1 MGSQAFAQFQY
12 KQKLVAPDRAFGD
25 NFGIYSTDIE
35 DSLMITGSFWN
46 DLDENGINVLSNAG
60 AAYIYSLNNT
70 GNWTFHQ
77 KLVSN
82 PRNIDD
88 NFGRT
93 VLLYNDFAFVASTN
107 AYFDTLGND
116 STPGAGLVFVFKKN
130 TLGNYVQTQIL
141 QGVHRNK
148 SALFGFSLE
157 AHNNYLYVGSVGDS
171 ADATNSTFAV
181 SAGSVNIF
189 NYNLSSGRWEFQE
202 KMVAY
207 DRDGSDQFG
216 YNIKVYDNTLVIAAT
231 TDEHDS
237 AGTFIGGGVGSIYIY
252 RNDGG
257 NWVWEDKISTNDGSS
272 NDRLGESI
280 GLSDGY
286 IAASATGV
294 DTDSSGANPI
304 TNNGAV
310 YTFKRSPSGNWFQ
323 TDKVTE
329 PIRQNGDF
337 FGYHISLDG
346 ETLISSAYNEDEDE
360 NGINTI
366 SAAGALYVYK
376 RQSNENWKFSQ
387 KIVEPNRQIADQM
400 GRGLAY
406 HNGYLLAS
414 APGEKLDENELN
426 SLSAAGAVFVFYDS
440 TLAPQPP
447 IIPTYPISTLKSVD
461 TNGEPDSINVYCKV
475 EGIVTTIDFDGDN
488 GYSFFIQD
496 STAGIYIFGFND
508 VSNYSLTT
516 GDRIKAIGKVGFF
529 NGATQI
535 SVDSIVLISQNNALP
550 APKVV
555 NAFTEADESI
565 LIKLNHVKLADPS
578 QWPTFKTSKNLDLV
592 TPLGDTLVMRIDS
605 DTDISDSLFI
615 DSNDI
620 FSVTGV
626 LTQFDNSS
634 PYFEGYQIWP
644 SSANDFSINN
654 SDTLLYLDENSTNDT
669 IFDLSLIVGNSS
681 YNYSISSGDSSNNF
695 EIQGDFLLTSSNAN
709 LDAEINSNYTLEID
723 YNNTLDSGSIII
735 EISINDLV
743 EYLSFGFQSGYSLNG
758 RRINETKSN
767 LPLGS
772 SPRSIQAWFKKGVNA
787 LNPQAIVNYGT
798 WNSNEI
804 AWLGIINSGYVGFA
818 NNYINSVRVDDNVWH
833 HTVATYDGTNLKL
846 YLDGILY
853 INTPVSLNTIGTD
866 FTIGANIAG
875 GFEIFQGDVDEIAI
889 WDRVLTEEEVIEL
902 GYRSPSLNN
911 NGLKVYYDFNLFQDL
926 NNNYQTQE
934 RISGVFETIGGGSD
948 FIVQGPGGV
957 SNPFSLEFNKSL
969 SIGDKIGQVNSID
982 IDGNSITYNFI
993 SGGNGAFDINPS
1005 TGEIFVTNLD
1015 SLNGLSNSAYLFSI
1029 GATESGDNT
1038 ADTME
1043 ILSYLRLY
1051 LGPVSLPYSQ
1061 SFETP
1066 GVGYLNQ
1073 TGDKG
1078 NWSVKSLYNEYYTGP
1093 SVDYDGNSFAILQE
1107 NSQED
1112 SAILELPYFDVSS
1125 ESGLYMHFKYHSN
1138 STYTGISEEDL
1149 AKLMVRIDT
1158 NNSSN
1163 WITVFDTSGVFGDIW
1178 NSANIDLREFDG
1190 ASLLRVQFIQT
1201 HGYGYYSQI
1210 ALDDIH
1216 VSGATQ
1222 EDLYIDKLINT
1233 NCYSNDSIELK
1244 GIVKVRSSN
1253 AVVNLISKLYSNNQE
1268 IASFAQ
1274 PFFPQPGND
1283 ILEVNFGKF
1292 PKSTSQIFNMSISV
1306 TGGNDTNS
1314 YNDTANFKFEFT
1326 TPGLANSES
1335 IGDSIKLFYQD
1346 LNPDYFWFAKLV
1358 GPGLDTLKP
1367 IDVAGFVEFTGLDN
1381 NTFYTI
1387 TLQEIC
1393 NNDTLYGGVTS
1404 TISSAC
1410 DSLNFPFEESF
1421 EQTICFDL
1429 SNENY
1434 KWQINSGPTS
1444 SINTG
1449 PSLAQKGN
1457 YYAYTEASSGNAGN
1471 EANLTLS
1478 PFNLPINNNIDL
1490 TFFHHMYGGDIGSL
1504 YVLIDTANQN
1514 NWDTLFFDS
1523 GEKGNFWIFNQISLA
1538 NYSGAEDVRI
1548 RFTGIRGANIAGD
1561 IAIDNIQ
1568 VKERNSYDFAAI
1580 RLAEG
1585 SCSADSLTPFQL
1597 EIKNIGLD
1605 TITNYT
1611 ARVYLAD
1618 STLLGQTS
1626 DSLLSIAP
1634 DSSILVPF
1642 NFNYTKINNQ
1652 NYFASISS
1660 DLDTNSAN
1668 NFATYTF
1675 TSNSSDF
1682 SIVSSE
1688 GSVELTLQY
1697 NIPTL
1702 FNHHFISSLSDSNAI
1717 QIDSIENEIAYL
1729 GNLNQL
1735 TTYNISISEVCGQD
1749 TFFLKQESVTTSCS
1763 SQPIPFFQSFENA
1776 NECYEASS
1784 FQTSNYYFIRSTSS
1798 FYGPATDG
1806 NYFLYARGFAGDE
1819 GDTALIE
1826 LPFLDLTLEPNP
1838 KLYFD
1843 FKLSSNFADTFSIWA
1858 DTNGSENW
1866 IKLAERSGTTLGNW
1880 VDTSISLSQVISD
1893 STRIVFLS
1901 EKVTTTSG
1909 TVWAMDNIAVYG
1921 QQAVDHNFISLLF
1934 TDSCAYQ
1941 DSLNVSLLYQN
1952 AGSSNLLNL
1961 SFELETGR
1969 SENEISQSQI
1979 FTYPNPIL
1987 SNETVEI
1994 ALGKFAYSTFIR
2006 TSKYDSTEIVIGNNE
2021 VGASV
2026 SNPISAEYIY
2036 SNDTVFVDLT
2046 LAETTGQEFQ
2056 LAYLQKG
2063 PRTNQNLF
2071 SIGNIIDFN
2080 KNDSVI
2086 TIPNLTYGL
2095 GYDLELKEKCGNTSN
2110 YSIKYD
2116 NVNNVPLQLKMACS
2130 DTLPLGYFEGFEVII
2145 GGWGQHCFDQDQF
2158 SSERWDSETFIYTSY
2173 GPRNASKGVGFFT
2186 YYPSSSQDSIYA
2198 YSKYFNLT
2206 TNETPFVSFD
2216 FNMYSSNPQN
2226 VGTLILDIDSAGEWK
2241 TIWHKSGNQ
2250 GLDWKSQIINL
2261 EKYTNQIVRFRL
2273 AGVRSFNSTYY
2284 NSRPAI
2290 DNFYIDSAATVAHYD
2305 MENVSPG
2312 SIISDL
2318 NFLLSSNASNF
2329 EIVPSKYSNNFA
2341 IDSITNQLIISNNA
2355 YFDFEKNETYNVDLA
2370 YLQNSIADTIG
2381 FSLITDDVDEPVF
2394 AGLGSAIRIE
2404 TNDQFIFNGKI
2415 VPDGTPHTVAF
2426 WMKNKSQPFNPEIIN
2441 FGNFKLDYSGRDLE
2455 FNGIGNIGEIADT
2468 GWVHIAQTFQTS
2480 RTILYI
2486 NGAPIDTNAA
2496 FSSSYSNNYLGNTSG
2511 QNTGEGFRFDDLM
2524 LWGKPL
2530 KQTEIRNLMA
2540 GNFNSLDTNLV
2551 AYYDMN
2557 YSPNT
2562 STLIDRTGNGFDLVA
2577 VGETYAKVQ
2586 RSVDTI
2592 VVYVENTALA
2602 NDSISRYF
2610 NFDPDSNNIA
2620 FASFVDTSG
2629 NFILD
2634 TTNNLVRLSPTA
2646 DLSQISINSFALSYG
2661 IQESGDNQIGVV
2673 NYLVNVIS
2681 LPNLPNQNLLIDENW
2696 PVGDTITTATV
2707 VNPDSNITYVYK
2719 IVGGNIDSS
2728 FGIDSLSGNL
2738 FVAKNDSIDAE
2749 YYSVFELS
2757 IEAKSFGDSS
2767 FTDTSL
2773 ISINVNDLVEPIFV
2787 GFNNAVS
2794 LNGTNQYLESNNSV
2808 IPNSGNFS
2816 LSVWAKQNTIQTSAF
2831 NIVSQTS
2838 NFNTSNKRFYL
2849 GANNTGEIK
2858 IGDDWLNTG
2867 VQFPSD
2873 LKWHNYTFVKSPTE
2887 VVLYI
2892 DGDSVATKTINYAN
2906 PDLPSFKIG
2915 VQFSGI
2921 SEFFNGNV
2929 DELKVWN
2936 TNLNKDQVRQTI
2948 IDNPTE
2954 LDSTLELYYNFDE
2967 VSNLVV
2973 DLSGNNKNA
2982 TLLNYS
2988 NPTNA
2993 YLSSN
2998 DTLIVF
3004 AQELISDSSALFKTK
3019 AFDFDNS
3026 PIFFEILNQPDSLF
3040 TINDSTGEVYLLAD
3054 TNLNFE
3060 LSQNHTI
3067 TIKATEQ
3074 GDNQSGTVTYLIKV
3088 LDEPEPINTDLEI
3101 AFFGTFGKGYEY
3113 IPQAQKVKNLFS
3125 TIKNNGPD
3133 SVLNFYLILDDGISI
3148 DSIFVDTLLPNS
3160 SKEFSFSV
3168 SATGL
3173 TNGTYSYTNYIFT
3186 DTFDLNPSNDSL
3198 NIILTIN
3205 DTLLAKSI
3213 VEDSTDT
3220 DIYLEFKPGVS
3231 SLQLNQK
3238 TATKLYLNQGDTL
3251 TNIALYL
3258 EGISVGDSILLEL
3271 LTLKN
3276 NLPDSLLEQQII
3288 SFGDTTWGFKNFNL
3302 NCFNYLDSGT
3312 YALAIG
3318 KVNQNNS
3325 NIRFATS
3332 SSYFDS
3338 TSIFFTD
3345 TSGNWFQAQAA
3356 SFASM
3361 PLINFSF
3368 KSTYNYPNLIVG
3380 GDTLLC
3386 AGDLQ
3391 LLQAEVGIDTVL
3403 FGYSFKANA
3412 IYSGFAERY
3421 FAASYTDGNGCFFY
3435 DSVYVINQQ
3444 LSPFIFDSIIGCADS
3459 LILRANP
3466 TWDAYNWFNGAT
3478 DDTTKVIA
3486 PAEGFNKYFLSAETN
3501 EGCIAEDTLV
3511 ALINPLPT
3519 VNLNNIGPFCN
3530 NEVDFII
3537 DTSFYSPVGGAFSS
3551 GGPING
3557 DTILVSQAFLGV
3569 LDSITYSFTDT
3580 NGCFNQ
3586 TSTPLEIKV
3595 APTASLNFVTVGL
3608 DSICANEVDTVLS
3621 GGLPNYGFYKGIGV
3635 INGNLFST
3643 DSVVTTSSTIT
3654 FIADSTNGCSD
3665 SAIASINLVTPP
3677 NIDSLKL
3684 TPLCLNDSIVALD
3697 GGFPV
3702 GGFYRGNGVSNDNF
3716 DPLVTST
3723 GMQPITYVLQNNF
3736 GCFDSLS
3743 ANIEVY
3749 GLPAA
3754 IFSGLPILC
3763 NNDTALNLAPFVND
3777 TSNIYQFSGSGISGD
3792 YFNPFLISADTFD
3805 LIYQVT
3811 DSNFCSKKDT
3821 SAIVVL
3827 APPTITLTTPSPI
3840 CDYDTINLFNV
3851 LTPSPLG
3858 GNFKGSFVS
3867 DSLFKADTANTYN
3880 LRYVISDTSLSK
3892 TCSDSSLFNLTV
3904 NPAPIVN
3911 FNLPQNRVCVDQ
3923 SNILLSGA
3931 TPAGNSGIYT
3941 GTSIN
3946 KISNQY
3952 FFYPPS
3958 ADTGLHVITY
3968 TFTTS
3973 NGCVAEDKDTLR
3985 VDSLPSISIS
3995 TIPSICA
4002 GDDTLNLNTFGF
4014 PLGGIFSGGAVFTDS
4029 VNYFFIPDSASIGV
4043 SNLVNYDYTDS
4054 ITGCSN
4060 SSNSLITLNQ
4070 IPALSFASLP
4080 SFCEDDTA
4088 FLISQYSPVGGI
4100 FLGNGITVDTINN
4113 QYYFHP
4119 DSVSVGIQTLT
4130 YQYTD
4135 NNGCTNSTQRST
4147 NVNAL
4152 PAVNLSLQGTPI
4164 DTLCLITTP
4173 QSFPLTFATPIG
4185 GQYSGKNVS
4194 FNTYNLNISSAG
4206 TDTVYY
4212 TYTNPTTGCVASDTS
4227 TLELINLPQVNFNL
4241 ITDSI
4246 CNNASVI
4253 SIAGGTSTSAISQSF
4268 YSGPGVSNGN
4278 FNPNSLTPGIY
4289 NINFVVIDSVGCS
4302 DSASQ
4307 NITVHPVPSISYNTI
4322 APICLNDSTIINANT
4337 SGATFWKFSILNPST
4352 NVLNQTTGLF
4362 HSNQTG
4368 IDSVQF
4374 MLVDANGC
4382 ADSSVQTINVD
4393 TLPNVTLGNFND
4405 VCRNGIPINLNTGT
4419 PIGGTYFYN
4428 GSAVTGSLSPNTL
4441 GAGSHKIIY
4450 RFTDL
4455 NSCTSIDSN
4464 NITVNLP
4471 PPITL
4476 SSLPKVCTDGSAI
4489 TLNQGNPQGGIYSA
4503 AQGMLND
4510 SVFDPTIVLAG
4521 SYNIQ
4526 YSYTDANG
4534 CDSSLTGSLVVNPLP
4549 LVNFKNLI
4557 PSLCTNSDSIF
4568 IRDSVNFPALPPRGY
4583 FTGKGIDSTG
4593 WFNPYVAWIG
4603 GHNITYHYTD
4613 TNNCSNSTTTSIIVN
4628 GLPAPIL
4635 SQNEV
4640 QICLGDTAILEAQG
4654 GIEFLWET
4662 GDTTAIIRV
4671 SPDSFKTYSVTVT
4684 DGLNCSNIGSI
4695 DQDVYNSF
4703 FVKANLD
4710 SVTTN
4715 LNTPLTVDLL
4725 ANDNGNITKYKILD
4739 GPYYGTIDESFNP
4752 DLDYTPD
4759 PGFRR
4764 YDSLTYELCDDFC
4777 PIVCDTGMVKI
4788 QVFGN
4793 PNEFIPNGFSPNG
4806 DGTNDTWT
4814 VPGIELYP
4822 NNELIILNRWGSVVY
4837 QAAPYNN
4844 DWAGESGGNFSF
4856 GSDRLPDGTYFY
4868 ILKLDKDSNT
4878 EGLTGSIEMRSKL

>member
-1 MGSQAFAQFQY
+1 MNFDLKVNKTAIKQSFSFLVRNTLYIFLGFLFLLIDSQAFAQFQY

-130 TLGNYVQTQIL
+130 NVGNYVQTQIL

-189 NYNLSSGRWEFQE
+189 NYNQSSDRWEFKE

-216 YNIKVYDNTLVIAAT
+216 YNIKVNDNTLVIAAT

-237 AGTFIGGGVGSIYIY
+237 AGTFIGGGVGSIYVY

-272 NDRLGESI
+272 NDRLGESM

-346 ETLISSAYNEDEDE
+346 ETLISSAFNEDEDE

-406 HNGYLLAS
+406 RNGYLLAS

-440 TLAPQPP
+440 TLAPVP
-447 IIPTYPISTLKSVD
+447 IIPPD
-461 TNGEPDSINVYCKV
+461 TSITFN
-475 EGIVTTIDFDGDN
+475 ENSSSDTI
-488 GYSFFIQD
+488 
-496 STAGIYIFGFND
+496 
-508 VSNYSLTT
+508 
-516 GDRIKAIGKVGFF
+516 
-529 NGATQI
+529 
-535 SVDSIVLISQNNALP
+535 
-550 APKVV
+550 
-555 NAFTEADESI
+555 
-565 LIKLNHVKLADPS
+565 
-578 QWPTFKTSKNLDLV
+578 LDLN
-592 TPLGDTLVMRIDS
+592 LLVNGSNITFSIDS
-605 DTDISDSLFI
+605 FE
-615 DSNDI
+615 
-620 FSVTGV
+620 V
-626 LTQFDNSS
+626 FDEYIIKGN
-634 PYFEGYQIWP
+634 
-644 SSANDFSINN
+644 
-654 SDTLLYLDENSTNDT
+654 YLALKD
-669 IFDLSLIVGNSS
+669 
-681 YNYSISSGDSSNNF
+681 Y
-695 EIQGDFLLTSSNAN
+695 AN
-709 LDAEINSNYTLEID
+709 LDAEISTTDKIFISYYSSI
-723 YNNTLDSGSIII
+723 DSGQIVIDI
-735 EISINDLV
+735 NLNDLSEPV
-743 EYLSFGFQSGYSLNG
+743 YAGFG
-758 RRINETKSN
+758 
-767 LPLGS
+767 
-772 SPRSIQAWFKKGVNA
+772 NA
-787 LNPQAIVNYGT
+787 FNFDG
-798 WNSNEI
+798 
-804 AWLGIINSGYVGFA
+804 
-818 NNYINSVRVDDNVWH
+818 VDDYAEFSRVGLPGN
-833 HTVATYDGTNLKL
+833 KE
-846 YLDGILY
+846 
-853 INTPVSLNTIGTD
+853 PKTIGVW
-866 FTIGANIAG
+866 IK
-875 GFEIFQGDVDEIAI
+875 
-889 WDRVLTEEEVIEL
+889 
-902 GYRSPSLNN
+902 P
-911 NGLKVYYDFNLFQDL
+911 
-926 NNNYQTQE
+926 
-934 RISGVFETIGGGSD
+934 
-948 FIVQGPGGV
+948 
-957 SNPFSLEFNKSL
+957 
-969 SIGDKIGQVNSID
+969 
-982 IDGNSITYNFI
+982 
-993 SGGNGAFDINPS
+993 
-1005 TGEIFVTNLD
+1005 
-1015 SLNGLSNSAYLFSI
+1015 NGLSNSIEYILNFGQGYANIATSGGDIYYFLSSNSISSANTSLIANRWHFITMVFDTTYIKTYINGQFNNQSNLSSSNFQFASNTEYNLNIGRDPSGTRDNFNGGIDEITIWNRTLTDVEIYDLYENGPQLSQDGLVSYINFNEINTNLVISNLNSQELDTIKNGNSLNIIQGPSPGTFKSGTFSINKTFTTSDTIGYLFSYDQDRSNPTFSLLSGGQNSFSI
-1029 GATESGDNT
+1029 SPNGIVTISNQSIFDTLSGSSYSIDFSVVESGDNQT
-1038 ADTME
+1038 DSGTFS
-1043 ILSYLRLY
+1043 ITLNSF
-1051 LGPVSLPYSQ
+1051 LGPKSLPFYQNFEGDSNIVNVVGDNANWKRWTGASQ
-1061 SFETP
+1061 SFYGGAQGAYEGAYYLYLP
-1066 GVGYLNQ
+1066 G
-1073 TGDKG
+1073 
-1078 NWSVKSLYNEYYTGP
+1078 
-1093 SVDYDGNSFAILQE
+1093 DYS
-1107 NSQED
+1107 ED
-1112 SAILELPYFDVSS
+1112 SAIFEMPYLDFSS
-1125 ESGLYMHFKYHSN
+1125 ATNPYLSFKYYVFNDYNLNRLFVEIEMDN
-1138 STYTGISEEDL
+1138 SG
-1149 AKLMVRIDT
+1149 
-1158 NNSSN
+1158 N
-1163 WITVFDTSGVFGDIW
+1163 WVTIFDTSAVFADIW
-1178 NSANIDLREFDG
+1178 NTANLDLTPYSS
-1190 ASLLRVQFIQT
+1190 ASLLRVRFT
-1201 HGYGYYSQI
+1201 ASNRDNYNEI
-1210 ALDDIH
+1210 AIDDI
-1216 VSGATQ
+1216 VVANPSNLDVALMKFQYG
-1222 EDLYIDKLINT
+1222 
-1233 NCYSNDSIELK
+1233 NCFSNDSIELQ
-1244 GIVKVRSSN
+1244 
-1253 AVVNLISKLYSNNQE
+1253 AVVRNYSTTALSNFTINTFKDGVFQSNQNITGSIPPLSNTLVDLGTFSESAASLFSASVNTSGDNNNFNDSITAFFDFITPSVKSTIAKADSIKISYDLIDPNLNWFAKITNPISSGLTPIDSKGNVVFFGLSANTGFTINLIE
-1268 IASFAQ
+1268 ICNSDTLIALTSTVFSECRYINPPLFESFENTTCYEII
-1274 PFFPQPGND
+1274 PEG
-1283 ILEVNFGKF
+1283 I
-1292 PKSTSQIFNMSISV
+1292 SQGYWKV
-1306 TGGNDTNS
+1306 VGNDTAQSETYSINNAQDKSNFLFYDTYWGSSNS
-1314 YNDTANFKFEFT
+1314 NSFYSPFLDLRSTSNLELSFFYNNYYSGGLKVQVDTS
-1326 TPGLANSES
+1326 NSGNWITILDSVNNNRYAWDYFNYEIPNSFYTDSFRVQFIGSGTS
-1335 IGDSIKLFYQD
+1335 IG
-1346 LNPDYFWFAKLV
+1346 
-1358 GPGLDTLKP
+1358 
-1367 IDVAGFVEFTGLDN
+1367 
-1381 NTFYTI
+1381 
-1387 TLQEIC
+1387 
-1393 NNDTLYGGVTS
+1393 
-1404 TISSAC
+1404 
-1410 DSLNFPFEESF
+1410 
-1421 EQTICFDL
+1421 
-1429 SNENY
+1429 
-1434 KWQINSGPTS
+1434 
-1444 SINTG
+1444 
-1449 PSLAQKGN
+1449 PS
-1457 YYAYTEASSGNAGN
+1457 
-1471 EANLTLS
+1471 
-1478 PFNLPINNNIDL
+1478 
-1490 TFFHHMYGGDIGSL
+1490 
-1504 YVLIDTANQN
+1504 
-1514 NWDTLFFDS
+1514 
-1523 GEKGNFWIFNQISLA
+1523 
-1538 NYSGAEDVRI
+1538 
-1548 RFTGIRGANIAGD
+1548 
-1561 IAIDNIQ
+1561 IDNIQ
-1568 VKERNSYDFAAI
+1568 LKQKPSANITSL
-1580 RLAEG
+1580 RLSEG
-1585 SCSADSLTPFQL
+1585 LCYNNDNTPFS
-1597 EIKNIGLD
+1597 ISAKNTGSNA
-1605 TITNYT
+1605 ITSYQ
-1611 ARVYLAD
+1611 AFIYKSD
-1618 STLLGQTS
+1618 STLI
-1626 DSLLSIAP
+1626 LS
-1634 DSSILVPF
+1634 
-1642 NFNYTKINNQ
+1642 K
-1652 NYFASISS
+1652 
-1660 DLDTNSAN
+1660 
-1668 NFATYTF
+1668 
-1675 TSNSSDF
+1675 
-1682 SIVSSE
+1682 
-1688 GSVELTLQY
+1688 
-1697 NIPTL
+1697 
-1702 FNHHFISSLSDSNAI
+1702 SDSNLTIGA
-1717 QIDSIENEIAYL
+1717 DSIFSIDFDSSFTKLNNNSYYSLILTNGDTILSDNYSLLFYTSESVDLASYSGSVSLELNFEL
-1729 GNLNQL
+1729 PGLLNHSWLVELLDSTGNQL
-1735 TTYNISISEVCGQD
+1735 AIIDTNNQAYFFGLTQETTYTIKVYELCSGD
-1749 TFFLKQESVTTSCS
+1749 TILESTEYATTSCS
-1763 SQPIPFFQSFENA
+1763 YKPLPYFQDFSDNEGCFEIIPGAFDWFV
-1776 NECYEASS
+1776 SS
-1784 FQTSNYYFIRSTSS
+1784 FNSDIAAATLAS
-1798 FYGPATDG
+1798 FDGPA
-1806 NYFLYARGFAGDE
+1806 
-1819 GDTALIE
+1819 GDTAFLY
-1826 LPFLDLTLEPNP
+1826 LPFLNTTLNPNP

-1843 FKLSSNFADTFSIWA
+1843 YALSSIDPVNLIIQVDTI
-1858 DTNGSENW
+1858 DNNNW
-1866 IKLAERSGTTLGNW
+1866 TTLASIINGTDLNW
-1880 VDTSISLSQVISD
+1880 NDTSISLSGFISD
-1893 STRIVFLS
+1893 STKIRFGAIKVVAGSSSRRDYYKLDNVNVF
-1901 EKVTTTSG
+1901 G
-1909 TVWAMDNIAVYG
+1909 D
-1921 QQAVDHNFISLLF
+1921 QPVDYNFVGF
-1934 TDSCAYQ
+1934 QHGENCAYQ
-1941 DSLNVSLLYQN
+1941 DSLDTKIIFHN
-1952 AGSSNLLNL
+1952 AGTDIINGLTL
-1961 SFELETGR
+1961 SYE
-1969 SENEISQSQI
+1969 
-1979 FTYPNPIL
+1979 
-1987 SNETVEI
+1987 
-1994 ALGKFAYSTFIR
+1994 LGKSNAKLNQSTIFFSDTILPGDTALLSLGNLKSGYYHKVYSNHPQDLITNNNQIEDLIENPFGISAINISNDSATVDFAIS
-2006 TSKYDSTEIVIGNNE
+2006 SLGNDSLQFVFDFESFNNQENLFDLGNNIINFQKTNPQ
-2021 VGASV
+2021 VIV
-2026 SNPISAEYIY
+2026 SGLSAGMNYKIQ
-2036 SNDTVFVDLT
+2036 V
-2046 LAETTGQEFQ
+2046 
-2056 LAYLQKG
+2056 
-2063 PRTNQNLF
+2063 R
-2071 SIGNIIDFN
+2071 
-2080 KNDSVI
+2080 
-2086 TIPNLTYGL
+2086 
-2095 GYDLELKEKCGNTSN
+2095 EKCNGIYNNYFLDFDNISN
-2110 YSIKYD
+2110 RRLGFKS
-2116 NVNNVPLQLKMACS
+2116 ACS
-2130 DTLPLGYFEGFEVII
+2130 DTISFGYFETFDYDNANFSNTG
-2145 GGWGQHCFDQDQF
+2145 CF
-2158 SSERWDSETFIYTSY
+2158 SLSTGNNHERWYIDDYISTFNYGPSTPLSEPNYLLGRSSSSSAGDTMVIYTPY
-2173 GPRNASKGVGFFT
+2173 L
-2186 YYPSSSQDSIYA
+2186 D
-2198 YSKYFNLT
+2198 LT
-2206 TNETPFVSFD
+2206 TTQTPLISFNYSLFGNDVVNLVFQGESASGWETLFSVSGDQGPDWKYQSLFLPEYRNQITR
-2216 FNMYSSNPQN
+2216 FRFISEIP
-2226 VGTLILDIDSAGEWK
+2226 IL
-2241 TIWHKSGNQ
+2241 GNQ
-2250 GLDWKSQIINL
+2250 FAVD
-2261 EKYTNQIVRFRL
+2261 
-2273 AGVRSFNSTYY
+2273 
-2284 NSRPAI
+2284 PAI
-2290 DNFYIDSAATVAHYD
+2290 DNFSVDSASSIEVVLSEGIPPYTDLLSLDYLISNTVPAQIIINNNSGPFGMAPSQPGSNVDFAIISGNIGGNFRIDSTT
-2305 MENVSPG
+2305 NVLQTNKT
-2312 SIISDL
+2312 INL
-2318 NFLLSSNASNF
+2318 NKESGIAYQIQIEYTSNGGLDTLP
-2329 EIVPSKYSNNFA
+2329 V
-2341 IDSITNQLIISNNA
+2341 
-2355 YFDFEKNETYNVDLA
+2355 DFT
-2370 YLQNSIADTIG
+2370 LQNEI
-2381 FSLITDDVDEPVF
+2381 EPVF

-2404 TNDQFIFNGKI
+2404 TTDQFVYNGKI

-2441 FGNFKLDYSGRDLE
+2441 FGNFKLDYSGTDLE
-2455 FNGIGNIGEIADT
+2455 FNGIGNIGQISDT
-2468 GWVHIAQTFQTS
+2468 GWIHIAQTFQTS
-2480 RTILYI
+2480 RTILYV
-2486 NGAPIDTNAA
+2486 NGTPIDTNAA
-2496 FSSSYSNNYLGNTSG
+2496 FTSSYSNNYLGNPSG
-2511 QNTGEGFRFDDLM
+2511 QNTGDGFRFDDLI
-2524 LWGKPL
+2524 LWKKPL
-2530 KQTEIRNLMA
+2530 KQSEIRNLMV

-2557 YSPNT
+2557 YSPNS

-2577 VGETYAKVQ
+2577 LGETYAKVQ

-2620 FASFVDTSG
+2620 FASFNDTSG

-2634 TTNNLVRLSPTA
+2634 TANNLVRLSPTA
-2646 DLSQISINSFALSYG
+2646 DLSQISFNSFAFSYG

-2696 PVGDTITTATV
+2696 PVGDTITTAAV

-2749 YYSVFELS
+2749 YYSLFELL
-2757 IEAKSFGDSS
+2757 IEAKSLGDSS
-2767 FTDTSL
+2767 FVDTSI

-2794 LNGTNQYLESNNSV
+2794 LNGTNQYLESQNTV

-2816 LSVWAKQNTIQTSAF
+2816 LSIWAKQNTPQTSAF

-2921 SEFFNGNV
+2921 SEFFNGYV

-2936 TNLNKDQVRQTI
+2936 TNLTKDQVRQTI

-2954 LDSTLELYYNFDE
+2954 LDTTLELYYNFDE

-2993 YLSSN
+2993 YLSST

-3004 AQELISDSSALFKTK
+3004 VQELASDTTPLFTTK

-3026 PIFFEILNQPDSLF
+3026 QIQYEFIGLSDSIF
-3040 TINDSTGEVYLLAD
+3040 TINPQTGVVYLLPD
-3054 TNLNFE
+3054 TNFNFE
-3060 LSQNHTI
+3060 ENQNHTI

-3074 GDNQSGTVTYLIKV
+3074 GDNQTDSVTYLIKV
-3088 LDEPEPINTDLEI
+3088 LDQPEPINTDLEI

-3133 SVLNFYLILDDGISI
+3133 SVLNFYLILDDGISV

-3288 SFGDTTWGFKNFNL
+3288 SFADTTWGFKNFNL

-3608 DSICANEVDTVLS
+3608 DSICANEVDTVLR

-3635 INGNLFST
+3635 INGNLFSP
-3643 DSVVTTSSTIT
+3643 DSVVTTASTIT

-3697 GGFPV
+3697 GGFPI

-3743 ANIEVY
+3743 TDIEVY
-3749 GLPAA
+3749 GLPTA

-3777 TSNIYQFSGSGISGD
+3777 TNNIYQFSGSGISGD

-3827 APPTITLTTPSPI
+3827 APPIITLTTPSPI

-3911 FNLPQNRVCVDQ
+3911 FNLSQNRVCVDQ

-4147 NVNAL
+4147 NLNAL

-4253 SIAGGTSTSAISQSF
+4253 SIGGGTSTSAISQSF

-4289 NINFVVIDSVGCS
+4289 NINYVVIDSIGCS

-4374 MLVDANGC
+4374 LLVDANGC
-4382 ADSSVQTINVD
+4382 ADSLVQTINVD

-4526 YSYTDANG
+4526 YSYTDTNG

-4739 GPYYGTIDESFNP
+4739 GPFFGTIDESFNP